1 MLMLKA
7 TRILLL
13 TTMLL
18 ACLCSSVLAQ
28 TSGSISGEVRDEKEA
43 VITGATVTVRNIS
56 TNESRTAQTNADGRY
71 HFAGVAVGAYEITVE
86 SAGFAKYMQS
96 GITLA
101 LNQNAVVDVTK
112 IGRAHV

>member
-86 SAGFAKYMQS
+86 VPVLRSTCSQGLLS
-96 GITLA
+96 
-101 LNQNAVVDVTK
+101 
-112 IGRAHV
+112 R